1 MQTLKWI
8 HKYIHS
14 GYQPNIM
21 MLSYGLYTSPKL
33 KQVHKAMESC
43 SSYTTLFHV
52 IAIITNSSPVFCL
65 IWSKKGPPDLFFLTK
80 CGQLQLWT
88 KASGKPMCRG
98 VSVEPSWGHLKQLL
112 PLIAIAAIP
121 SRVKAGK
128 NAHQLSQNK
137 TKQRKNMALG
147 QFSCCIFKSIM
158 QWVFQKKKK
167 AAQSTNFWLKIK
179 K

>member
-128 NAHQLSQNK
+128 NAQQLSQNK
-137 TKQRKNMALG
+137 TKQRKKHGSWA
-147 QFSCCIFKSIM
+147 IFLLHLQKYHAVSLS
-158 QWVFQKKKK
+158 KKKK